1 MWLYVQPYVRLQ
13 NIKLLEENTG
23 RIFFDINYSN
33 VFLDLST
40 KAKETKAKRN
50 KWDLIK
56 LKLLLSKG
64 RHQQDKM
71 TTYEAGKNICK
82 WYDKYGVSIRN
93 TQTTQHQKTVHL
105 KQAEDQNRHFTKGD
119 TQTAKRNMKRWST
132 SFSIW
137 EIQSKP
143 QWHITPHLSDNYHQ
157 KDQKSWVL
165 LRMWRKGALGHCWW
179 ECKLVQPP
187 WK

>member
-1 MWLYVQPYVRLQ
+1 MWLYVQSYVRLQ

-50 KWDLIK
+50 KWGLIK

-64 RHQQDKM
+64 RHQQDKT

-82 WYDKYGVSIRN
+82 WYDKYGVSIQK
-93 TQTTQHQKTVHL
+93 TQTTQHQNTVHL
-105 KQAEDQNRHFTKGD
+105 KTGRRPEQTLYQRRHTDCQKEHEKINIIKHLG
-119 TQTAKRNMKRWST
+119 N
-132 SFSIW
+132 SI
-137 EIQSKP
+137 KTTMTYHP
-143 QWHITPHLSDNYHQ
+143 TP
-157 KDQKSWVL
+157 V
-165 LRMWRKGALGHCWW
+165 R
-179 ECKLVQPP
+179 
-187 WK
+187 